1 MSEVSAAPVDAQAP
15 AVAPASQV
23 SIAQEPTPAQEPSQ
37 TIFARNLPPNL
48 NELEFTM
55 LFQNQPGYITGRVK
69 KNKEGAPIG
78 FVEFD
83 SIEHSIAAKNAVA
96 LDQAGTD
103 LVLEF
108 SHTPRSRQT
117 RQPPFMHYPRGHKRE
132 FRDMPLMPPHMGAMP
147 PPAMPPQVASSST
160 LFVSNVPPDAT
171 PREMSH
177 IFRNEPGFR
186 CVRFVPHIIKTERF
200 YSQHQGFLCFVEFD
214 TPMDAGRALNNLQS
228 YIMDLSTPSSPQLMI
243 TFARTQRKA
252 RHM

>member
-1 MSEVSAAPVDAQAP
+1 MTEVPAAPVDNQAAP
-15 AVAPASQV
+15 VAAAPVAMP
-23 SIAQEPTPAQEPSQ
+23 QEPNPAQEPSQ

-48 NELEFTM
+48 NEIEFTM
-55 LFQNQPGYITGRVK
+55 LFQSQPGYITGRVK

-83 SIEHSIAAKNAVA
+83 TVEHSVAAKNAVA

-117 RQPPFMHYPRGHKRE
+117 RQPTFMHYPRSHKRE
-132 FRDMPLMPPHMGAMP
+132 YRDIPLMTHMGVI
-147 PPAMPPQVASSST
+147 PPQVATSST

-186 CVRFVPHIIKTERF
+186 CVRFVPHIVKTEHF
-200 YSQHQGFLCFVEFD
+200 YSQQQGFLCFVEFD
-214 TPMDAGRALNNLQS
+214 TPMDAGRALNNLQN
-228 YIMDLSTPSSPQLMI
+228 YIMDLSIPSSPQLMI

>member
-1 MSEVSAAPVDAQAP
+1 MTEVPAASVENPAAPAP
-15 AVAPASQV
+15 VAMP
-23 SIAQEPTPAQEPSQ
+23 QETNPAQEPSQ
-37 TIFARNLPPNL
+37 TIFARNLPPTL

-69 KNKEGAPIG
+69 KNKEGLPIG

-83 SIEHSIAAKNAVA
+83 TIEHSVAAKNAVA
-96 LDQAGTD
+96 LDPAGAD

-117 RQPPFMHYPRGHKRE
+117 RQQPFVHYTRSHKRE

-147 PPAMPPQVASSST
+147 PQVPASST

-171 PREMSH
+171 PREISH
-177 IFRNEPGFR
+177 IFRNEPGYR
-186 CVRFVPHIIKTERF
+186 CVRFVPHLVKTERF
-200 YSQHQGFLCFVEFD
+200 FAQHQGFLCFVEFD
-214 TPMDAGRALNNLQS
+214 SPMDAGRALSNLQN
-228 YIMDLSTPSSPQLMI
+228 YIMDLSNPTTTQLMI

-252 RHM
+252 RHV

>member
-1 MSEVSAAPVDAQAP
+1 MTEVPAAPVEAP
-15 AVAPASQV
+15 AGAPVAIPA
-23 SIAQEPTPAQEPSQ
+23 EPNPAEEPSQ
-37 TIFARNLPPNL
+37 TIFARNLPPTL
-48 NELEFTM
+48 NELQFTM
-55 LFQNQPGYITGRVK
+55 LFQNQPGYISGRVK

-83 SIEHSIAAKNAVA
+83 SIEHCIAAKNAVA

-108 SHTPRSRQT
+108 SHTPRSHQNRQSA
-117 RQPPFMHYPRGHKRE
+117 FMHYPRSHKRE
-132 FRDMPLMPPHMGAMP
+132 YRDMPLMPHMAP
-147 PPAMPPQVASSST
+147 ISRQVPASST

-186 CVRFVPHIIKTERF
+186 CVRFVPHIVKTERF

-228 YIMDLSTPSSPQLMI
+228 YIMDLSTPSSPQLVI

>member
-1 MSEVSAAPVDAQAP
+1 MTEVSTTPVDSTP
-15 AVAPASQV
+15 AAVPSTTV
-23 SIAQEPTPAQEPSQ
+23 PVPSETNPAQEPSQ
-37 TIFARNLPPNL
+37 TIFARNLPSSL

-55 LFQNQPGYITGRVK
+55 LFQNHPGYITGRVK

-83 SIEHSIAAKNAVA
+83 TIEHSIAAKNAVA

-108 SHTPRSRQT
+108 SHTPRSHQT
-117 RQPPFMHYPRGHKRE
+117 RQSTFMHYPRSHKRE
-132 FRDMPLMPPHMGAMP
+132 YRDMPLIPHMVPRQVP
-147 PPAMPPQVASSST
+147 PSST

-228 YIMDLSTPSSPQLMI
+228 YVMDLSTPSSPQLMI

-252 RHM
+252 HRM

>member
-1 MSEVSAAPVDAQAP
+1 MSEVSSAPVESQAAAPVAIP
-15 AVAPASQV
+15 
-23 SIAQEPTPAQEPSQ
+23 QEPNPVQEPSL
-37 TIFARNLPPNL
+37 TIFARNLPPTL

-83 SIEHSIAAKNAVA
+83 TIEHSIAAKNAVA

-103 LVLEF
+103 LILEF

-117 RQPPFMHYPRGHKRE
+117 RQPVFMHYPRGHKRDY
-132 FRDMPLMPPHMGAMP
+132 RDMPPPHLMPPMPPMP
-147 PPAMPPQVASSST
+147 PPQVPASST

-171 PREMSH
+171 PREISH

-186 CVRFVPHIIKTERF
+186 CVRFVPHIIKAERF
-200 YSQHQGFLCFVEFD
+200 YSQHHGFLCFVEFD
-214 TPMDAGRALNNLQS
+214 TPMDAGRALNNLQN
-228 YIMDLSTPSSPQLMI
+228 YVMDLSIPSSPQLVI

-252 RHM
+252 HRI